1 MTHAHIKNKLTTVW
15 RNGDS
20 RGAPRPSGLKRLR
33 DFCAKYLV
41 IGRLPH
47 TDAHVCWHSV
57 CRKIAIEPILDFFIA
72 RLTNLFGPFLGR
84 QAHGIGGDH
93 DPVYANDTTYGCE
106 VSFRDVFSLWCIS
119 LSFTFTIPQ
128 AYRVVR
134 RNTVEGVSVLSQLQ
148 SLSGSILWV
157 VYGLVAHTYLVVTA
171 NVMTIVGFGT
181 VIIAQVRHRAVSW
194 QRVLVV
200 LTAVI
205 AIAVVSGAISKD
217 VLGLIS
223 VVVGGTGIV
232 PQAIRAARTTHLV
245 GVSVATFGMV
255 VIMSVS
261 WSIYGLMIDDL
272 FVVAPNVVIVPSAL
286 FIMLRTLQSHHRYGK
301 TTVATAVPAR

>member
-1 MTHAHIKNKLTTVW
+1 
-15 RNGDS
+15 
-20 RGAPRPSGLKRLR
+20 
-33 DFCAKYLV
+33 
-41 IGRLPH
+41 
-47 TDAHVCWHSV
+47 
-57 CRKIAIEPILDFFIA
+57 
-72 RLTNLFGPFLGR
+72 
-84 QAHGIGGDH
+84 
-93 DPVYANDTTYGCE
+93 
-106 VSFRDVFSLWCIS
+106 
-119 LSFTFTIPQ
+119 
-128 AYRVVR
+128 
-134 RNTVEGVSVLSQLQ
+134 
-148 SLSGSILWV
+148 
-157 VYGLVAHTYLVVTA
+157 
-171 NVMTIVGFGT
+171 MTIVGFGT

>member
-1 MTHAHIKNKLTTVW
+1 MAIQPIFHFVIACL
-15 RNGDS
+15 S
-20 RGAPRPSGLKRLR
+20 
-33 DFCAKYLV
+33 YL
-41 IGRLPH
+41 L
-47 TDAHVCWHSV
+47 
-57 CRKIAIEPILDFFIA
+57 
-72 RLTNLFGPFLGR
+72 GPFLGR
-84 QAHGIGGDH
+84 QAYGISGHH
-93 DPVYANDTTYGCE
+93 DPIHANDTTYGCE

-134 RNTVEGVSVLSQLQ
+134 RNTVEGVSVSSQLQ

-157 VYGLVAHTYLVVTA
+157 VYGIVAHTYLVVTA

-181 VIIAQVRHRAVSW
+181 VIIAQVRHRAVSV

-200 LTAVI
+200 LASVI
-205 AIAVVSGAISKD
+205 AIAVISGAVSKD
-217 VLGLIS
+217 VLGPIA

-245 GVSVATFGMV
+245 GVSVATFAMV

-261 WSIYGLMIDDL
+261 WGIYGLMIGDL
-272 FVVAPNVVIVPSAL
+272 FVATPNVVIVPSAL
-286 FIMLRTLQSHHRYGK
+286 FIMLRALQSHHRYGK
-301 TTVATAVPAR
+301 TTDATAVPAR

>member
-1 MTHAHIKNKLTTVW
+1 M
-15 RNGDS
+15 
-20 RGAPRPSGLKRLR
+20 
-33 DFCAKYLV
+33 
-41 IGRLPH
+41 
-47 TDAHVCWHSV
+47 
-57 CRKIAIEPILDFFIA
+57 AIEPIFDFVITG
-72 RLTNLFGPFLGR
+72 LPDLFGPLLGR

-93 DPVYANDTTYGCE
+93 DPVHANDTTYGCE

-134 RNTVEGVSVLSQLQ
+134 RNTVEGVSVFSQMQ

-157 VYGLVAHTYLVVTA
+157 AYGIVAQTYLVVTA

-181 VIIAQVRHRAVSW
+181 VIIAQVRHRAVSL

-205 AIAVVSGAISKD
+205 AIAVVSGAVSKD
-217 VLGLIS
+217 VLGLIA

-245 GVSVATFGMV
+245 GVSVATFAMV

-261 WSIYGLMIDDL
+261 WGIYGLMIGDY
-272 FVVAPNVVIVPSAL
+272 FVATPNVVIVPSAL
-286 FIMLRTLQSHHRYGK
+286 FIMLRALQSHHRYGK
-301 TTVATAVPAR
+301 TTDATVLPAR

>member
-1 MTHAHIKNKLTTVW
+1 
-15 RNGDS
+15 
-20 RGAPRPSGLKRLR
+20 
-33 DFCAKYLV
+33 
-41 IGRLPH
+41 
-47 TDAHVCWHSV
+47 
-57 CRKIAIEPILDFFIA
+57 
-72 RLTNLFGPFLGR
+72 
-84 QAHGIGGDH
+84 
-93 DPVYANDTTYGCE
+93 

-134 RNTVEGVSVLSQLQ
+134 HNTIEGVSVFSQLQ

-157 VYGLVAHTYLVVTA
+157 VYGIASQSHLVVTA
-171 NVMTIVGFGT
+171 NVMTIIGFGV

-194 QRVLVV
+194 Q
-200 LTAVI
+200 
-205 AIAVVSGAISKD
+205 GAISVVIAVMVVAITAGVVSRD
-217 VLGLIS
+217 VLGVLA

-245 GVSVATFGMV
+245 GVSVATFAL
-255 VIMSVS
+255 VIAMSVS
-261 WSIYGLMIDDL
+261 WSIYGLMIGDY

-286 FIMLRTLQSHHRYGK
+286 FIMLRALQSHHRYGK